1 MSRDRSNRPRPNAE
15 QLSEKLR
22 AIEALRQRVAAAA
35 KPDIGDGAIGHIADM
50 VERYPLL
57 VSVMTAHLERGGPD
71 EGATILLWGK
81 EEGLGGILNV
91 KPLSV
96 RAFID
101 AGSLQEWLDEAER
114 LLGDPD
120 HKWSKEKSKRSRR
133 GSYGRGKG
141 RD

>member
-1 MSRDRSNRPRPNAE
+1 MKKNERPDE
-15 QLSEKLR
+15 KQLSAKLQQ
-22 AIEALRQRVAAAA
+22 IEALRRRVAEAA
-35 KPDIGDGAIGHIADM
+35 KPVREDQTIGHISDM

-57 VSVMTAHLERGGPD
+57 VAVMTAHLERGGPA

-91 KPLSV
+91 KPLGV

-101 AGSLQEWLDEAER
+101 SECLVGWLEEAER

-120 HKWSKEKSKRSRR
+120 HKWAKEKKKGPQRH
-133 GSYGRGKG
+133 SYGSSKG
-141 RD
+141 RT